1 MLYCFEIGLGE
12 KAIEGLFTCTPKWKE
27 HGKIL
32 KVWETK
38 PEEPELLKAA

>member
-1 MLYCFEIGLGE
+1 MIYCFEIGLGAE
-12 KAIEGLFTCTPKWKE
+12 ACEHLFAGTPKWKE